1 MGLVMKTKFR
11 FTGRGGQGIKFL
23 GSALVK
29 VAMAANFNATLSV
42 DYTPSVRGGPIF
54 CDVILSTEI
63 IAYPFCDGDADYF
76 IAIDQNG
83 FERASECVSEKTISF
98 IDSNTVS
105 KPEAVIKKGK
115 IYRVPLTKKADE
127 LNLAK
132 STNILTLGFLSEYL
146 RENKSTEQERI
157 ELREE
162 HYMAV
167 LNGMLVRRETNINTF
182 ILGKKL
188 YHEIYDNP
196 KKS

>member
-1 MGLVMKTKFR
+1 MKTKFR

-29 VAMAANFNATLSV
+29 VAMVANFEATLSV

-54 CDVILSTEI
+54 CDVILSTEK

-83 FERASECVSEKTISF
+83 FERACECVCTKTISF

-105 KPEAVIKKGK
+105 KPETVIKSGK
-115 IYRVPLTKKADE
+115 IFRVPLTKKADE
-127 LNLAK
+127 LNLTK
-132 STNILTLGFLSEYL
+132 STNILSLGFLSEYL
-146 RENKSTEQERI
+146 LNNKSTEHVSV
-157 ELREE
+157 ELKEE
-162 HYMAV
+162 HYMAGF
-167 LNGMLVRRETNINTF
+167 NEMPVRFRETNKNTF

-188 YHEIYDNP
+188 YHEIF
-196 KKS
+196 